1 MYIDNLVLSSR
12 NLKALKWLKNKLMRE
27 FNIKDLGEVKKII
40 RWEITRKKDIFK
52 IDQKR
57 YIQDLLES
65 KRMTSYYPTI
75 LLVKT
80 GSTFILN

>member
-12 NLKALKWLKNKLMRE
+12 NLEALKWLKNKLMRE

-40 RWEITRKKDIFK
+40 RWEITQKKGILK

-57 YIQDLLES
+57 YI
-65 KRMTSYYPTI
+65 
-75 LLVKT
+75 
-80 GSTFILN
+80 